1 MSGGGGTGADR
12 PVIVIGAG
20 LIAVA
25 AIVFW
30 QSWALRAS
38 FGSQTLGPQMMPYL
52 VSLLLLL
59 FGALT
64 VIAGWKGTFPTRDE
78 ADWTSVAWITGGL
91 AVMILLIK
99 TAGFVPARNPPTL
112 ERIAARW
119 PATGRLRSS
128 VMPCS
133 CASHGSHAGSA
144 VSGSASHA
152 RAASG
157 IDAPG

>member
-25 AIVFW
+25 VIVFW

-38 FGSQTLGPQMMPYL
+38 FGSQTLGPQMMPFL

-99 TAGFVPARNPPTL
+99 TAGFVPA
-112 ERIAARW
+112 
-119 PATGRLRSS
+119 
-128 VMPCS
+128 
-133 CASHGSHAGSA
+133 CALLF
-144 VSGSASHA
+144 ASTA
-152 RAASG
+152 RAFGSRRALVDVCIGGAMAAVVYIFFVRLLGLSLPSG
-157 IDAPG
+157 FTESWF